1 MKRKSEKSQPVALI
15 TNFDKRSV
23 ISEQYRT
30 IRSNIKFSSVDK
42 ELKTLLVT
50 SAGPSE
56 GKSTTAANLGVVFA
70 DTGMKVLLVDAD
82 LRKPTV
88 AMSFHLPNA
97 VGLST
102 FLGERGAK
110 LQDVI
115 HPTITENLFIM
126 TSGPKPPNP
135 SELLGSQRMAETIEV
150 LKREFDLVIFDMPP
164 VASVTDA
171 QILSAKT
178 DGTLLVI
185 REGKTRKHDLVKAKE
200 LLELAHANIIGAVY
214 NATTSDDEGYYYYY
228 G

>member
-1 MKRKSEKSQPVALI
+1 MKKETNKNQPVPLI

-30 IRSNIKFSSVDK
+30 IRSNIKFSSVDN

-56 GKSTTAANLGVVFA
+56 GKSTTAANLAVVFA
-70 DTGMKVLLVDAD
+70 DTDMKVLLVDAD

-88 AMSFHLPNA
+88 AMSFHLPNV

-102 FLGERGAK
+102 FLGDRKAALTE
-110 LQDVI
+110 VI
-115 HPTITENLFIM
+115 HPTSTENLFIM

-135 SELLGSQRMAETIEV
+135 SEILSSKRMTETIEV
-150 LKREFDLVIFDMPP
+150 LKNNFDLVIFDMPP
-164 VASVTDA
+164 VATVTDA
-171 QILSAKT
+171 QILAAKA
-178 DGTLLVI
+178 DGTLLVV
-185 REGKTRKHDLVKAKE
+185 REGQTKKQDLVKAKE
-200 LLELAHANIIGAVY
+200 LLTLAHANIIGVVY
-214 NATTSDDEGYYYYY
+214 NATTSDDEGYYYY